1 MICEGGRRKL
11 SSSTWNGGNQLKCPV
26 YVLLWERPPAIV
38 LLLLDSLV
46 ALTLSANRVL
56 DGCVT
61 GPVGFFVER
70 QRVAWGRKF
79 NSRGGCH

>member
-38 LLLLDSLV
+38 LLILLLLLPLDSGRI
-46 ALTLSANRVL
+46 N
-56 DGCVT
+56 
-61 GPVGFFVER
+61 FVSKQGSGWMR
-70 QRVAWGRKF
+70 HWASWIL
-79 NSRGGCH
+79 C